1 MRTYKKILTVS
12 IDVEVEYTSKKALTN
27 AKKEAVK
34 IHKELTSAGLDGF
47 FSIKVVKEG
56 IITEIKDSGNSD

>member
-12 IDVEVEYTSKKALTN
+12 IDVEVEYSSKKALNN

-34 IHKELTSAGLDGF
+34 IFKELNSTGLDGF
-47 FSIKVVKEG
+47 FSIKVIKDG
-56 IITEIKDSGNSD
+56 TITAIKDSDEK